1 MSHRPSR
8 TQPCVQSCKHT
19 LSYVDS
25 VWSSCVQLLP
35 LMAGLH
41 EVKGLIIM
49 DMVTSQEYEQGRLCE
64 VLVVRKPPLSATAT
78 PSN

>member
-1 MSHRPSR
+1 
-8 TQPCVQSCKHT
+8 
-19 LSYVDS
+19 
-25 VWSSCVQLLP
+25 
-35 LMAGLH
+35 MAGLH

-64 VLVVRKPPLSATAT
+64 VLVVRKPPLAATAT